1 MRVSTSLKTATLA
14 AVLIAAPLAGAYA
27 AGHHRGGALDT
38 PDPTVMTGPRVTSL
52 IEQIQGVNQGITD
65 AREMNS
71 ISASEAQHLHM
82 RAAHISQAAEHVA
95 ASDHGR
101 IPSAQYH
108 ELLRRLDNVDQR
120 LMNDTG
126 SSFMMGDGS
135 DGGNY
140 PNG

>member
-1 MRVSTSLKTATLA
+1 MRASTSLKTAILA

-27 AGHHRGGALDT
+27 AGHHKGLLDAT
-38 PDPTVMTGPRVTSL
+38 PPANFIGPRVTSL
-52 IEQIQGVNQGITD
+52 IDQIQGVDQGITD
-65 AREMNS
+65 ARQANN
-71 ISASEAQHLHM
+71 ISASEAHRLHM

-108 ELLRRLDNVDQR
+108 EMLRRLDNVDQR

-126 SSFMMGDGS
+126 SGFMVGDG
-135 DGGNY
+135 DGGGNY

>member
-1 MRVSTSLKTATLA
+1 MRASTSLKTVTLA
-14 AVLIAAPLAGAYA
+14 AALIAAPLAGAYA

-38 PDPTVMTGPRVTSL
+38 PDPTDMTGPRVTGL
-52 IEQIQGVNQGITD
+52 IDQVQGVDQGITD
-65 AREMNS
+65 ARQANN
-71 ISASEAQHLHM
+71 ISAAEAQQLHM
-82 RAAHISQAAEHVA
+82 RAARISQAAERVA

-126 SSFMMGDGS
+126 SGFMMGDGS

>member
-1 MRVSTSLKTATLA
+1 MRASTSLKTITLA
-14 AVLIAAPLAGAYA
+14 AALIAAPLAGAYA
-27 AGHHRGGALDT
+27 AGHHKGVLDAA
-38 PDPTVMTGPRVTSL
+38 PQAEFIGPRVTSL
-52 IEQIQGVNQGITD
+52 IDQVQGVDQGITD
-65 AREMNS
+65 ARQANN
-71 ISASEAQHLHM
+71 ISASEAQQLHM
-82 RAAHISQAAEHVA
+82 RAAHISLAAEHVA

-126 SSFMMGDGS
+126 SGFMMGDGD

>member
-1 MRVSTSLKTATLA
+1 MRASTSLKTVTLA

-27 AGHHRGGALDT
+27 AGHRKGVLDAS
-38 PDPTVMTGPRVTSL
+38 DPTDMTGPRVTSL
-52 IEQIQGVNQGITD
+52 IEQVQGVNQGITD
-65 AREMNS
+65 AREANN
-71 ISASEAQHLHM
+71 ISASEARQLHM

-101 IPSAQYH
+101 IPAAQYH
-108 ELLRRLDNVDQR
+108 DLLRRLDNVDQR
-120 LMNDTG
+120 LRNDTG
-126 SSFMMGDGS
+126 SGFMMGDGS

>member
-1 MRVSTSLKTATLA
+1 MRASTSLKTVTLA
-14 AVLIAAPLAGAYA
+14 AALIAAPLAGAYA

-38 PDPTVMTGPRVTSL
+38 PEPTDMTGPRVSGL
-52 IEQIQGVNQGITD
+52 IDQVQGVDQGITD
-65 AREMNS
+65 ARQANN
-71 ISASEAQHLHM
+71 ISAAEARQLHM
-82 RAAHISQAAEHVA
+82 RTAHISQAAERIA

-120 LMNDTG
+120 LMDDTG
-126 SSFMMGDGS
+126 SGFMMGDGS

>member
-71 ISASEAQHLHM
+71 ISASEARHLHM

-126 SSFMMGDGS
+126 SGIMMGDGS

>member
-1 MRVSTSLKTATLA
+1 MRASTSLKTATLA
-14 AVLIAAPLAGAYA
+14 ATLIAAPLAGAHA
-27 AGHHRGGALDT
+27 AGHHKGALDAS
-38 PDPTVMTGPRVTSL
+38 DPTDFTGPRVTSL

-65 AREMNS
+65 AREANN
-71 ISASEAQHLHM
+71 ISAAEARQLHM
-82 RAAHISQAAEHVA
+82 RAARISQAAEHVA

-126 SSFMMGDGS
+126 NGFMMGDGS

>member
-1 MRVSTSLKTATLA
+1 MRASTSLKAITLA
-14 AVLIAAPLAGAYA
+14 AALIAAPLAGAYA
-27 AGHHRGGALDT
+27 AGHHKGVLDAA
-38 PDPTVMTGPRVTSL
+38 PQAEFIGPRVTSL
-52 IEQIQGVNQGITD
+52 IDQVQGVDQGITD
-65 AREMNS
+65 ARQANN
-71 ISASEAQHLHM
+71 ISASEAQQLHM
-82 RAAHISQAAEHVA
+82 RAAHISLAAEHVA

-126 SSFMMGDGS
+126 SGFMMGDGD

>member
-1 MRVSTSLKTATLA
+1 M
-14 AVLIAAPLAGAYA
+14 
-27 AGHHRGGALDT
+27 
-38 PDPTVMTGPRVTSL
+38 TSL
-52 IEQIQGVNQGITD
+52 IEQVQGVNQGITD
-65 AREMNS
+65 AREANN
-71 ISASEAQHLHM
+71 ISASEAQQLHM
-82 RAAHISQAAEHVA
+82 RAAHISQAAQHVA

-126 SSFMMGDGS
+126 SGFMIGDGD

>member
-1 MRVSTSLKTATLA
+1 MRASTSLKAITLA
-14 AVLIAAPLAGAYA
+14 AALIAAPLAGAYA
-27 AGHHRGGALDT
+27 AGHHKGVLDAA
-38 PDPTVMTGPRVTSL
+38 PQAEFIGPRVTSL
-52 IEQIQGVNQGITD
+52 IDQVQGVDQGITD
-65 AREMNS
+65 ARQANN
-71 ISASEAQHLHM
+71 ISASEAQQLHM
-82 RAAHISQAAEHVA
+82 RAAHISLAAEHVA

-108 ELLRRLDNVDQR
+108 ELLRRLDNVDQK

-126 SSFMMGDGS
+126 SGFMMGDGS

>member
-1 MRVSTSLKTATLA
+1 MRASTSLKTVTLA
-14 AVLIAAPLAGAYA
+14 AALIAAPLAGAYA

-38 PDPTVMTGPRVTSL
+38 PDPTDMTGPRVIGL
-52 IEQIQGVNQGITD
+52 LDQVKGVDQGITD
-65 AREMNS
+65 ARQANN

-82 RAAHISQAAEHVA
+82 RAARISQAAERVA

-108 ELLRRLDNVDQR
+108 ELLRRLDNVDQK

-126 SSFMMGDGS
+126 SGFMMGDGS

>member
-1 MRVSTSLKTATLA
+1 MLV
-14 AVLIAAPLAGAYA
+14 P
-27 AGHHRGGALDT
+27 
-38 PDPTVMTGPRVTSL
+38 
-52 IEQIQGVNQGITD
+52 QQ
-65 AREMNS
+65 
-71 ISASEAQHLHM
+71 LHM
-82 RAAHISQAAEHVA
+82 RTAHISQAAEHVA

-108 ELLRRLDNVDQR
+108 DLLRRLDNVDQR

-126 SSFMMGDGS
+126 SGFMMGDGS

>member
-1 MRVSTSLKTATLA
+1 MRASTSLKTVTLA
-14 AVLIAAPLAGAYA
+14 AALIAAPLAGAYA
-27 AGHHRGGALDT
+27 AGHHKGLLDAT
-38 PDPTVMTGPRVTSL
+38 APTDFTGTRVTSL
-52 IEQIQGVNQGITD
+52 IEQVQGVDQGITY
-65 AREMNS
+65 ARQANS
-71 ISASEAQHLHM
+71 ISASEAQQLHM
-82 RAAHISQAAEHVA
+82 RTAHISQAAEHVA

-126 SSFMMGDGS
+126 SGFMMGDGD

>member
-1 MRVSTSLKTATLA
+1 MRASTSLKTVTLA
-14 AVLIAAPLAGAYA
+14 AALIAAPLAGAYA
-27 AGHHRGGALDT
+27 AGHHKGLLDAT
-38 PDPTVMTGPRVTSL
+38 APADFIGPRVSGL
-52 IEQIQGVNQGITD
+52 IDQVQGVDQGITD
-65 AREMNS
+65 ARQANN
-71 ISASEAQHLHM
+71 ISAAEAQRLHM
-82 RAAHISQAAEHVA
+82 RTAHISQAAEHVA
-95 ASDHGR
+95 VSDHGR

-126 SSFMMGDGS
+126 SGIMMGDGS